1 MSQNTT
7 FGLRDIHKDPISGD
21 EDHLAY
27 LKQKLESCKYDF
39 EEAYLYSDRKNQTLP
54 QRTYKTNLGEALRPQ
69 WGAGIWPPM
78 REVLQN
84 AIDHLSLTNK
94 HGLRHQH
101 VKTDFAESADG
112 VKVLHF
118 YIECASEPEYHVSL
132 LKISFVGEDK
142 IRFWQSHTYPLH
154 PNTLVKGMRDML
166 KENNNSQVGGF
177 GYGMKDMFREILHR
191 DESSVTYRMWGN
203 DKEYAEW
210 NVKTEPPS
218 LRSRRFH
225 VDRHLVIHTNC
236 KNKGKTVK
244 ERNVLEIEV
253 KLPGIVS
260 KFKEEVFKCCALFW
274 DTSLREKWISAADG
288 SGSDGSWVC
297 LCKDI
302 KFDPNV
308 SKMVGLEV
316 LPAPFKGLY
325 NSGLFVTQND
335 HPFESKTVLVFGWGS
350 KARPQT
356 TARSHLNREVVQKE
370 LGRIV
375 THPASDEERD
385 RAKDCLSYLISGKPE
400 GADSKLLWTKQ
411 VGWWENSLQTK
422 DLYRLLG
429 YDPKTLFVCKPDGP
443 LSEWALKM
451 ANVLAIHTKPQ
462 YFEKYA
468 NPAFQCLENPKSA
481 NIELFPQM
489 NDKELMQ
496 KVYDMID
503 KEAEFLEDLREIDCT
518 EIYIS
523 NFEPTQVTLV
533 ISYPPPLLG
542 SSEPRLSTMVE
553 SAAVKMLCLATLWM
567 RKRVRRVLDMDRNP
581 VNLGLPRTKKILH
594 ICCPHAEEGMA
605 FYVDGSVLVV
615 VTPLLEE
622 RLQTIKI
629 DTMREMLMTLVLH
642 ESVMCRKA
650 LGHAMMAFGHMYHKR
665 TENHSDITKKDVQLW
680 FNSSVASI
688 CHLLGITNTER
699 DQIMEDFVAEGRLV
713 EVEGVEV
720 DNAGGDGAGPEAS
733 VDGGAADGEESE
745 PPPAHQEEGGGAGGA
760 GEMPPPF
767 LQPRSQSDSCRVR
780 SCGPSRR

>member
-1 MSQNTT
+1 ME
-7 FGLRDIHKDPISGD
+7 R
-21 EDHLAY
+21 ED
-27 LKQKLESCKYDF
+27 
-39 EEAYLYSDRKNQTLP
+39 
-54 QRTYKTNLGEALRPQ
+54 
-69 WGAGIWPPM
+69 GA
-78 REVLQN
+78 
-84 AIDHLSLTNK
+84 S
-94 HGLRHQH
+94 
-101 VKTDFAESADG
+101 
-112 VKVLHF
+112 
-118 YIECASEPEYHVSL
+118 
-132 LKISFVGEDK
+132 
-142 IRFWQSHTYPLH
+142 
-154 PNTLVKGMRDML
+154 
-166 KENNNSQVGGF
+166 
-177 GYGMKDMFREILHR
+177 
-191 DESSVTYRMWGN
+191 
-203 DKEYAEW
+203 
-210 NVKTEPPS
+210 S

-468 NPAFQCLENPKSA
+468 NPAFQCLEKPKSA

-503 KEAEFLEDLREIDCT
+503 KEAEFLEDLREIDST

-523 NFEPTQVTLV
+523 NFEPTQVTVV
-533 ISYPPPLLG
+533 ISYPPFIR
-542 SSEPRLSTMVE
+542 SEPRLSTMVE

-567 RKRVRRVLDMDRNP
+567 RKRVRSVLDMDRNP
-581 VNLGLPRTKKILH
+581 VNLGPPRTKKILH
-594 ICCPHAEEGMA
+594 ICSPHAKEGMA

-615 VTPLLEE
+615 VTPLLG
-622 RLQTIKI
+622 RALADDQNRHDARNAHDVGPPRKCDVPKGARSRHDGVRTHVQNAPKTIRTSPKKTCSCGSIRPSQASATFLGLQTPSATRSWK
-629 DTMREMLMTLVLH
+629 TLSPKVAW
-642 ESVMCRKA
+642 SKWKA
-650 LGHAMMAFGHMYHKR
+650 SK
-665 TENHSDITKKDVQLW
+665 
-680 FNSSVASI
+680 
-688 CHLLGITNTER
+688 
-699 DQIMEDFVAEGRLV
+699 
-713 EVEGVEV
+713 
-720 DNAGGDGAGPEAS
+720 
-733 VDGGAADGEESE
+733 
-745 PPPAHQEEGGGAGGA
+745 
-760 GEMPPPF
+760 
-767 LQPRSQSDSCRVR
+767 
-780 SCGPSRR
+780 